1 MPSKDKQMPSVSQ
14 LTREWC
20 RKCKEE
26 TLHVCAHCNHC
37 GTEHVV
43 YKGPAFEHARI
54 YTTRRQEVRRGKN
67 LVTRNEEAAAST
79 GTYISGGKNLYFGG
93 VSDDMWQG

>member
-1 MPSKDKQMPSVSQ
+1 MPSVSQ

-20 RKCKEE
+20 RKCNEE

-37 GTEHVV
+37 GTEHSV
-43 YKGPAFEHARI
+43 YKGPAFEHARVYRVKSPKGGRKQVAYEDGTVTPGCSI
-54 YTTRRQEVRRGKN
+54 NYGKN
-67 LVTRNEEAAAST
+67 IM
-79 GTYISGGKNLYFGG
+79 YGG